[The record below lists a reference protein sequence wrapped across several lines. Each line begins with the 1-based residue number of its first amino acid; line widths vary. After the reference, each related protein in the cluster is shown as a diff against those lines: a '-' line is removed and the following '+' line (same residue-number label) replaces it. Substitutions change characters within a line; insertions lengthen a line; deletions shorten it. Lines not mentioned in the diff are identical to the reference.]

1 MSPELPHVLSS
12 QTAAREGVAAEEA
25 GSLERSGEWLLGN
38 TYTSLRKSW
47 YFLRMD
53 RFSRVLRA
61 SPHPQGPE
69 QRRKEQDGAGE
80 GGVCKGRPLSPP
92 PRSDGLRP
100 RSGLIAGEISYFP
113 TASGNRRRRISITCG
128 TVSRKKAIT
137 LDLEFTKS

>member
-12 QTAAREGVAAEEA
+12 QTAAGEGVAAEEA

-61 SPHPQGPE
+61 SPHPQAPE

-80 GGVCKGRPLSPP
+80 GGCLQGEAPESPAP
-92 PRSDGLRP
+92 FGWS
-100 RSGLIAGEISYFP
+100 
-113 TASGNRRRRISITCG
+113 
-128 TVSRKKAIT
+128 
-137 LDLEFTKS
+137 